1 VPAKDVFHDVVRH
14 ALEKEQWIITDDPL
28 FLRFG
33 GVDMYIDLAAEQLMS
48 AEKNGEKIAVE
59 IKSFIGVSATTEFS
73 TALGQFLKYQLALE
87 EEQPDRVLYLA
98 IPLDAYR
105 SFFTLELPRRLVER
119 YRVNL
124 IVYEPEEEEIV
135 TWQKQMNIDK

>member
-1 VPAKDVFHDVVRH
+1 MSAKDVFHDAVRH
-14 ALEKEQWIITDDPL
+14 ALEKEQWIITNDPL

-33 GVDMYIDLAAEQLMS
+33 GVEMYIDLAAEQLMS
-48 AEKNGEKIAVE
+48 AEKDGEKIAVE

-87 EEQPDRVLYLA
+87 EEQPDRILYLA
-98 IPLDAYR
+98 IPFDAYR

-124 IVYEPEEEEIV
+124 IIYEPEAEAIFR
-135 TWQKQMNIDK
+135 WQKQTNTDK

>member
-1 VPAKDVFHDVVRH
+1 MSAKDVFQEAVRH
-14 ALEKEQWIITDDPL
+14 ALEKEQWIITNDPL

-33 GVDMYIDLAAEQLMS
+33 GVEMYIDLAAEQLMS
-48 AEKNGEKIAVE
+48 AEKDGEKIAVE
-59 IKSFIGVSATTEFS
+59 IKSFIGASATTEFS

-87 EEQPDRVLYLA
+87 EEQPDRILYLA
-98 IPLDAYR
+98 IPFDAYR

-124 IVYEPEEEEIV
+124 IIYEPESEAIFR
-135 TWQKQMNIDK
+135 WQKQTSTDK